1 MLPECPLPFS
11 KPGCAPASGLFMYSP
26 LFPSIQQ
33 DPPFILQYPG
43 GMLIFVSGRR
53 LVLYVHFH
61 RICKMRTVLIEEAIR
76 DLLHLLKMVQQGEDI
91 IIKDDQEQENIAV
104 LMSYPKYRNS
114 NHERPLGILKGVA
127 SYKIVGDFE
136 VTNEKWFAV

>member
-1 MLPECPLPFS
+1 
-11 KPGCAPASGLFMYSP
+11 
-26 LFPSIQQ
+26 
-33 DPPFILQYPG
+33 
-43 GMLIFVSGRR
+43 
-53 LVLYVHFH
+53 
-61 RICKMRTVLIEEAIR
+61 MRTVLIEEAIR

-104 LMSYPKYRNS
+104 IISYQKYQNS

-136 VTNEKWFAV
+136 ITDEELLAV